1 MAQAVFTQRT
11 SLTDCRVTR
20 SGLLAMTTGEMKP
33 IFSMRKLAKWHI
45 WLGWLV
51 GVPIAMWLATGLFM
65 TLRPIEEVRGETLR
79 REIAPSPLVLPGS
92 TLASPEAGLKEMRVV
107 MQQGRPVA
115 ILSGLDGTTRRVD
128 FATGTALPVLDAA
141 AARALVAERIVGGD
155 KVERLSLFPADKAP
169 ADFRRP
175 LAVWQVRLADGTNV
189 YVGRE
194 TGEIEAVRTR
204 WWRAY
209 DFAWGL
215 HIMDLSEREDT
226 SHPVLIFFAALS
238 LTGALIGCVLMFR
251 RRRSRP
257 IRPLR

>member
-1 MAQAVFTQRT
+1 MARPMTIT
-11 SLTDCRVTR
+11 MR
-20 SGLLAMTTGEMKP
+20 S
-33 IFSMRKLAKWHI
+33 LAKWHI

-79 REIAPSPLVLPGS
+79 REVPAQALMLPGS
-92 TLASPEAGLKEMRVV
+92 TLAGPEAQLKEMRVV

-115 ILSGLDGTTRRVD
+115 ILAGLDGGLRRVD
-128 FATGTALPVLDAA
+128 FATGAAIPSVDAA
-141 AARALVAERIVGGD
+141 EARALVAERIEGGD
-155 KVERLSLFPADKAP
+155 KAERITLFPADKAP

-175 LAVWQVRLADGTNV
+175 VAVWQVALADGTNV
-189 YVGRE
+189 YVGRD

-209 DFAWGL
+209 DVAWGL
-215 HIMDLSEREDT
+215 HIMDLSGREDT
-226 SHPVLIFFAALS
+226 SHPVLILFAALS

-251 RRRSRP
+251 RRKARVKAKRGETDP
-257 IRPLR
+257 FPDPTRAEFDFDGDFD